1 MEENI
6 EVVEVTIIIAAETV
20 MTIVEGATVGATT
33 PAVMRTLVGETD
45 ETQTDG
51 LQTQM
56 NLGNPQLVN
65 SQVQKITVAPS
76 SFWLDSTK
84 LKRKYLMPYV
94 WWNNF

>member
-6 EVVEVTIIIAAETV
+6 EVVEVEVTIIIAAETV
-20 MTIVEGATVGATT
+20 MKIAEGETT
-33 PAVMRTLVGETD
+33 PAAMRTLVGETD

-51 LQTQM
+51 LQIQM
-56 NLGNPQLVN
+56 NSGNPQLVN

-84 LKRKYLMPYV
+84 LKKK
-94 WWNNF
+94 

>member
-33 PAVMRTLVGETD
+33 PVVMRTLVGETD

-56 NLGNPQLVN
+56 NSGNPQLVN

-76 SFWLDSTK
+76 SFWLASTTK
-84 LKRKYLMPYV
+84 LKKK
-94 WWNNF
+94 